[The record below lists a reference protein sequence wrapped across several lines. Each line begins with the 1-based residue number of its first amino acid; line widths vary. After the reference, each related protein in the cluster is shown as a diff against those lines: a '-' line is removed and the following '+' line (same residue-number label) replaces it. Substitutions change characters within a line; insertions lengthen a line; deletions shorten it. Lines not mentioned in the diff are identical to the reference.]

1 MRCERFYYHSRD
13 ATRAVS
19 FGFVCV
25 SGFGRPTG
33 GSVVDTVIRG
43 SQVMHYQAAGVC
55 VMSGFT
61 VI

>member
-1 MRCERFYYHSRD
+1 MRLGLCHL
-13 ATRAVS
+13 
-19 FGFVCV
+19 GLFVLV
-25 SGFGRPTG
+25 NSG